1 MLVKIIEPIKEL
13 IDFIRHSLVPEELKE
28 ELYLHLI
35 SWRRGRYNNNT
46 ELLQLIPAFTM
57 YIKPP
62 LQIEKFL
69 VAAILQNDF
78 LDLQDLPLCLA
89 TNPNEKTTESVL
101 LLES

>member
-1 MLVKIIEPIKEL
+1 
-13 IDFIRHSLVPEELKE
+13 
-28 ELYLHLI
+28 
-35 SWRRGRYNNNT
+35 
-46 ELLQLIPAFTM
+46 M

-89 TNPNEKTTESVL
+89 TNPNEKTTESVM
-101 LLES
+101 LLEN